1 MILSDAFL
9 NSIDLLFGDVVLFL
23 GFFLGDGHI
32 GSGAMLLS
40 FMARAVGTGTGRE
53 TLKEGSSDQE

>member
-1 MILSDAFL
+1 MVLPDAFS
-9 NSIDLLFGDVVLFL
+9 NSVDLLFWDVVLFL
-23 GFFLGDGHI
+23 AFFLSNGHI

-53 TLKEGSSDQE
+53 TLEEGSSDQE